1 MLSAL
6 PGLGARCFNGRMRAG
21 ARRRVRVSRYL
32 ISMLEI
38 STSRASSTAFF
49 MSSGNSMEERL
60 GFFLVKVEVRDE
72 DVGASWFN
80 VGKKDG

>member
-1 MLSAL
+1 MLSAP

-38 STSRASSTAFF
+38 STSRASETASA
-49 MSSGNSMEERL
+49 MSSGNSMELRSASAS
-60 GFFLVKVEVRDE
+60 FLCWSKFEMRT
-72 DVGASWFN
+72 
-80 VGKKDG
+80 